1 MKTIYLTNGK
11 LDDDAFTGITV
22 THYYLKDDSTIVGQN
37 ATLDGKPFL
46 GYLPNEITKE
56 EYDIW
61 KERIATPDNV
71 TYFAGVFAGV
81 GVIDKATRQSLDA
94 KIAEAKQ
101 AHNEKQVEANCI
113 NFKLAKLDADAIGED
128 HEAVFTSQHPQVSE
142 DVKAMLFAEVRAA
155 QAKAAKK
162 KGK

>member
-22 THYYLKDDSTIVGQN
+22 THYYLEDNGTIIGQN
-37 ATLDGKPFL
+37 ATLDGKPAL
-46 GYLPNEITKE
+46 GYLPNEIAKE
-56 EYDIW
+56 EYDAW
-61 KERIATPDNV
+61 KERIANPDNV
-71 TYFAGVFAGV
+71 TYFAGIFAGI
-81 GVIDKATRQSLDA
+81 GVIDKATRKALDA
-94 KIAEAKQ
+94 KIAEQ
-101 AHNEKQVEANCI
+101 KQVHCVNQCEANRI

-128 HEAVFTSQHPQVSE
+128 HEAVFASKHPTVSE

-155 QAKAAKK
+155 QAKVAK

>member
-1 MKTIYLTNGK
+1 MKYFTNGE
-11 LDDDAFTGITV
+11 LSDQTGTGITLCC
-22 THYYLKDDSTIVGQN
+22 TPSDTPSTSFKNFSVHG
-37 ATLDGKPFL
+37 AH

-61 KERIATPDNV
+61 KERIANPDNV
-71 TYFAGVFAGV
+71 TYFAGIFAGI
-81 GVIDKATRQSLDA
+81 GVVDKATRQALDA

-101 AHNEKQVEANCI
+101 ASNEKQVEANRI
-113 NFKLAKLDADAIGED
+113 NFKLAQRDAKAIGED
-128 HEAVFTSQHPQVSE
+128 HEAVFTSKHPQVSE